1 MTKKGLAKKDAAKKK
16 DKAAKSA
23 VAADLKSAATTAA
36 PPAAAAESSTA
47 AISRA
52 LGDPRRFELLRRIAQ
67 DDAATCTDLSACL
80 KMNTA
85 TLSHHMKQ
93 LEAAGLIETRRD
105 GKYVRATLR
114 RKVWKNYVAQLKEL
128 AA

>member
-36 PPAAAAESSTA
+36 PPAAAESSTA